1 MRPLLTLR
9 ALAVSVALGGVAL
22 TSIVR
27 APIVRA
33 DFPLSPVSSTAAA
46 KTADPRTWSQRQSP
60 PVEVVR
66 RVKDAVVNIH
76 SERTVRGNTEE
87 LFQLTPSQSRVNG
100 MGTGIIIDPRGYIVT
115 NHHVIDEVSSLRV
128 RLADGTVVVAQVV
141 ARDAES
147 DLAVLKI
154 NVNKPLAVMPLGT
167 AKDLQVAETVV
178 AIGNAYGYDH
188 TVTVGVISALGRD
201 VNLNKIVRYRSLIQT
216 DAAINPGNSGGPLI
230 NLNGELIGVNVAIR
244 AGAQGIG
251 FAIPV
256 DSMISTVGQMMAKI
270 RTSGEVGPIG
280 LQLRDDVPGVASERR
295 VVVDRA
301 DGAADKAGLRRGDV
315 LKKVGDQAIESSLD
329 LERALLD
336 TAAGQKL
343 AVVVRRDGTDQRLT
357 LQLEG
362 NVPRTV
368 GTLTSSPRS
377 DSKDLVWRQLGFR
390 LQVIENSA
398 DVSRAFPQLHGGLR
412 LNEVRPESPA
422 SRAGLKTGDIL
433 VGLHQWEMT
442 TLDNVLYVLN
452 HADRASFTPLRFFI
466 IRAGQVHR
474 GVMTPAE

>member
-9 ALAVSVALGGVAL
+9 AFAVSVALSGLAL
-22 TSIVR
+22 TSV
-27 APIVRA
+27 VRA
-33 DFPLSPVSSTAAA
+33 DLPLPPVSTTAAPGA
-46 KTADPRTWSQRQSP
+46 TNPRAWNQRQSP

-66 RVKDAVVNIH
+66 RVKDSVVNIH
-76 SERTVRGNTEE
+76 SERTVRGNAEE

-100 MGTGIIIDPRGYIVT
+100 MGTGIVIDPRGYIVT
-115 NHHVIDEVSSLRV
+115 NHHVVEDVSSLRV
-128 RLADGTVVVAQVV
+128 RLSDGTVVVASVV

-147 DLAVLKI
+147 DLAILKI
-154 NVNKPLAVMPLGT
+154 NVKRPLPVMPLGT

-201 VNLNKIVRYRSLIQT
+201 VNLNKVVRYRSLIQT

-256 DSMISTVGQMMAKI
+256 DSMIATVGQMMAKI
-270 RTSGEVGPIG
+270 RTSGDTGPVG
-280 LQLRDDVPGVASERR
+280 LQLRDDVPGQASERR
-295 VVVDRA
+295 VVVERA
-301 DGAADKAGLRRGDV
+301 DGAADKAGLRKGDV
-315 LKKVGDQAIESSLD
+315 LMKVGDQVIGCSLD

-336 TAAGQKL
+336 RTAGQKL
-343 AVVVRRDGTDQRLT
+343 PVAIRRDGSDQYLT
-357 LQLEG
+357 LQLEATAG
-362 NVPRTV
+362 RTV
-368 GTLTSSPRS
+368 GSLTSITRG
-377 DSKDLVWRQLGFR
+377 DSKDTVWRQLGCR
-390 LQVIENSA
+390 LQTVENSA
-398 DVSRAFPQLHGGLR
+398 DISRAFPQLHGGLK
-412 LNEVRPESPA
+412 LTEVRPESAA
-422 SRAGLKTGDIL
+422 SRAGLKPGDIL

-452 HADRASFTPLRFFI
+452 HADRVSFSPLRFFI

-474 GVMTPAE
+474 GLMTPAE

>member
-1 MRPLLTLR
+1 MRPLHTLR

-22 TSIVR
+22 TSS
-27 APIVRA
+27 VRA
-33 DFPLSPVSSTAAA
+33 DLPLPPVSTTSAA
-46 KTADPRTWSQRQSP
+46 KAANPRAWNLRQSP

-87 LFQLTPSQSRVNG
+87 LLQIVPSQSRVNG
-100 MGTGIIIDPRGYIVT
+100 MGTGIVIDPRGYIVT
-115 NHHVIDEVSSLRV
+115 NHHVVEDVSSLRV
-128 RLADGTVVVAQVV
+128 RLADGTVVAARVV

-147 DLAVLKI
+147 DLAILKI

-201 VNLNKIVRYRSLIQT
+201 VNLNKVVRYRSLIQT

-256 DSMISTVGQMMAKI
+256 DSMIATVSQMMAKI
-270 RTSGEVGPIG
+270 RTAGEVGPVG
-280 LQLRDDVPGVASERR
+280 LQIRDDVPGLASERR

-301 DGAADKAGLRRGDV
+301 DGAAEKAGLRKGDV
-315 LKKVGDQAIESSLD
+315 LTRVADQEIACSLD

-336 TAAGQKL
+336 RTAGQKL
-343 AVVVRRDGTDQRLT
+343 AVVVSRDGSTQRLT
-357 LQLEG
+357 LELEASASG
-362 NVPRTV
+362 VA
-368 GTLTSSPRS
+368 GTLTSANPG
-377 DSKDLVWRQLGFR
+377 DSKDTVWRQLGVR
-390 LQVIENSA
+390 LQVVENSA

-412 LNEVRPESPA
+412 LTDVRLDSAA
-422 SRAGLKTGDIL
+422 SRAGLKSGDIL

-442 TLDNVLYVLN
+442 TMDNVLYVLN
-452 HADRASFTPLRFFI
+452 HADRMSFSPLRFFI

-474 GVMTPAE
+474 GLMTPAE